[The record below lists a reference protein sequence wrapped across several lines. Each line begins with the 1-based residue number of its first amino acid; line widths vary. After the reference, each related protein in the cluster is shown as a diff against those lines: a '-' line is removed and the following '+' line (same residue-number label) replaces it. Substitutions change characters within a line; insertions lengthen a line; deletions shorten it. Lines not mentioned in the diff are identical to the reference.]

1 LLRSQEGER
10 LLIKKIREATENR
23 KKKPFGAMQAARSL
37 WEATKREPLLAV
49 FATSTGLLIG
59 AIVLPYKAHG
69 GTGGRVPGPYPPS
82 PNEGV
87 RTGGIIGNRPVRSTG
102 SAPSTEGEPGPE
114 PGSSKKRSDP
124 GAGAQSAFAGGPS
137 VILGLFHAGLVGY
150 FVAREEE
157 VVALQRNGG
166 FLQGV

>member
-1 LLRSQEGER
+1 MT
-10 LLIKKIREATENR
+10 KKIREATENR
-23 KKKPFGAMQAARSL
+23 RKTALGAMQAARRL

-59 AIVLPYKAHG
+59 ALVLPYKAHG
-69 GTGGRVPGPYPPS
+69 GTGERVPGPYPPS
-82 PNEGV
+82 PDEGV
-87 RTGGIIGNRPVRSTG
+87 RIGGIIGNRPVRSTG

-124 GAGAQSAFAGGPS
+124 RGGPQSAFAGGPS

-150 FVAREEE
+150 FVPREED
-157 VVALQRNGG
+157 VVALQRTGG